1 MPATA
6 EAPAAPSGTQSGTQN
21 RVADAPAAAP
31 VEAPAPSAIPTDLP
45 TDGCVTVTEAA
56 VQEVRRVIADQAM
69 PEESVLRVGV
79 AGGGCSGFSYSL
91 GFDDTV
97 DEAKDELFTQHGLTV
112 AVPYKCG
119 PHLEGTTIDFY
130 AGVEKRGFT
139 FDNPNA
145 RNTCG
150 CGSSFSA

>member
-6 EAPAAPSGTQSGTQN
+6 EAAPATAAPAAPESTVPN
-21 RVADAPAAAP
+21 AA
-31 VEAPAPSAIPTDLP
+31 DLP
-45 TDGCVTVTEAA
+45 TEGCVTVTEAA
-56 VQEVRRVIADQAM
+56 VAEVRRVIAEQAL
-69 PEESVLRVGV
+69 PEGSVLRVGV
-79 AGGGCSGFSYSL
+79 SGGGCSGFSYAL
-91 GFDDTV
+91 GFDDKV
-97 DEAKDELFTQHGLTV
+97 DEAKDEVFTQHGQVV

-119 PHLEGTTIDFY
+119 PHLEGTVIDFY

-139 FDNPNA
+139 FENPNA

>member
-6 EAPAAPSGTQSGTQN
+6 EAPADTLTGESADSSVTPQVLPAGAP
-21 RVADAPAAAP
+21 DAA
-31 VEAPAPSAIPTDLP
+31 DLP

-56 VQEVRRVIADQAM
+56 VQEVRRVIAEQAL
-69 PEESVLRVGV
+69 PEGSVLRVGV
-79 AGGGCSGFSYSL
+79 SGGGCSGFSYAL

-97 DEAKDELFTQHGLTV
+97 DEAKDELFVQHGLTV

-119 PHLEGTTIDFY
+119 PHLDGTVIDFY

-139 FDNPNA
+139 FENPNA

>member
-6 EAPAAPSGTQSGTQN
+6 EAPASDAA
-21 RVADAPAAAP
+21 VLDAPAP
-31 VEAPAPSAIPTDLP
+31 EAPAVPDPADLP
-45 TDGCVTVTEAA
+45 AAGCVTVTEAA
-56 VQEVRRVIADQAM
+56 VQEVRRVIAEQAL

-79 AGGGCSGFSYSL
+79 AGGGCSGFQYSL
-91 GFDDTV
+91 GFDDSV
-97 DEAKDELFTQHGLTV
+97 DEAKDELFAQHGIVV
-112 AVPYKCG
+112 AVPHKCAL
-119 PHLEGTTIDFY
+119 HLDGTTIDFY

>member
-6 EAPAAPSGTQSGTQN
+6 EAPVSN
-21 RVADAPAAAP
+21 RVAESDYAPAD
-31 VEAPAPSAIPTDLP
+31 VDVTNDLP
-45 TDGCVTVTEAA
+45 TDGTVTVTAAA

-69 PEESVLRVGV
+69 PEDSVLRVGV

-97 DEAKDELFTQHGLTV
+97 DENRDEVFVQHGLRV
-112 AVPYKCG
+112 AVPFKCG

>member
-6 EAPAAPSGTQSGTQN
+6 EAPVSN
-21 RVADAPAAAP
+21 RVAESFDAPSDTDLTA
-31 VEAPAPSAIPTDLP
+31 DLP
-45 TDGCVTVTEAA
+45 TDGTVTVTAAA

-69 PEESVLRVGV
+69 PEDSVLRVGV

-97 DEAKDELFTQHGLTV
+97 DENKDEVFVQHGLRV
-112 AVPYKCG
+112 AVPFKCG

>member
-6 EAPAAPSGTQSGTQN
+6 EAPPVTGDVAAPE
-21 RVADAPAAAP
+21 AAPAG
-31 VEAPAPSAIPTDLP
+31 VPAVADLP
-45 TDGCVTVTEAA
+45 TEGTVTVTEAA
-56 VQEVRRVIADQAM
+56 VNEVRRVIAEQAM
-69 PEESVLRVGV
+69 PENSVLRVGV
-79 AGGGCSGFSYSL
+79 SGGGCSGFSYAL
-91 GFDDTV
+91 GFDDSV
-97 DEAKDELFTQHGLTV
+97 DESKDEVFAQHGLVV
-112 AVPYKCG
+112 AVPHKCG
-119 PHLEGTTIDFY
+119 PHLDGTTIDFY

>member
-6 EAPAAPSGTQSGTQN
+6 EAPPVTGESVAPEST
-21 RVADAPAAAP
+21 VPAAA
-31 VEAPAPSAIPTDLP
+31 DLP
-45 TDGCVTVTEAA
+45 TEGCVTVTEAA
-56 VQEVRRVIADQAM
+56 VGEVRRVIEEQAL
-69 PEESVLRVGV
+69 PASSVLRVGV
-79 AGGGCSGFSYSL
+79 SGGGCSGFSYAL
-91 GFDDTV
+91 GFDDSV
-97 DEAKDELFTQHGLTV
+97 DESKDELFVQHGMVV

-119 PHLEGTTIDFY
+119 PHLDGTVIDFY

-139 FDNPNA
+139 FENPNA

>member
-6 EAPAAPSGTQSGTQN
+6 EAPPVTGEAAVPQTTPAGVPD
-21 RVADAPAAAP
+21 VA
-31 VEAPAPSAIPTDLP
+31 DLP
-45 TDGCVTVTEAA
+45 TEGCVTVTEAA
-56 VQEVRRVIADQAM
+56 VAEVRRVIAEQAL
-69 PEESVLRVGV
+69 PEGSVLRVGV
-79 AGGGCSGFSYSL
+79 SGGGCSGFSYAL
-91 GFDDTV
+91 GFDDSV
-97 DEAKDELFTQHGLTV
+97 DESKDEVFAQHGQVV

-119 PHLEGTTIDFY
+119 PHLDGTVIDFY

-139 FDNPNA
+139 FENPNA

>member
-6 EAPAAPSGTQSGTQN
+6 EAPPSART
-21 RVADAPAAAP
+21 APAAPTKAEP
-31 VEAPAPSAIPTDLP
+31 TNRIADLPSDLP
-45 TDGCVTVTEAA
+45 TQDDLPTAGSVTVTEAA
-56 VQEVRRVIADQAM
+56 VNEVRRVMAEQAL
-69 PEESVLRVGV
+69 PESSVLRVGV

-91 GFDDTV
+91 GFDETV
-97 DEAKDELFTQHGLTV
+97 DESKDELFTQHGMTV

-119 PHLEGTTIDFY
+119 PHLDGTTIDFY